1 MGNEE
6 KITRMSTVIANY
18 QHQVTSVEQRCTD
31 GNKINSLVSGGP
43 AVYMNSVLETSSYD
57 KKKGCKRASLFV
69 AKTGDL
75 SIYEGKSADSGRV
88 LWSTDIKNNI
98 PWYMKLQNTQSKYEN
113 F

>member
-1 MGNEE
+1 MELKHSDIATSLSKNDQKIAAMSQVEKMNEE

-75 SIYEGKSADSGRV
+75 SI
-88 LWSTDIKNNI
+88 
-98 PWYMKLQNTQSKYEN
+98 
-113 F
+113 